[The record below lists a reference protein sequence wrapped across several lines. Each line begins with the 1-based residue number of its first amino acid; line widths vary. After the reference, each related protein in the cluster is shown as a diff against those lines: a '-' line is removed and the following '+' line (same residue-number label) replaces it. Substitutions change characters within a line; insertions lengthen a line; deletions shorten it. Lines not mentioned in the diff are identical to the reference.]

1 MTRKQT
7 YFLLTCISA
16 VLVMIF
22 ISCSSSQNQPENKIR
37 EKETS
42 IFVDGTET
50 IQVPFVCIIDTPNCT
65 DAGCTGTYKG
75 VEFID
80 PDYIEDFKLNGT
92 DVAHQYSNKMCEYVG
107 KRLKYLYTIGQYS
120 KVDFSKI
127 KMQTIGMD
135 EGKNY
140 VEYRVEI
147 PFKRVP
153 KEQATT
159 GFDHCGGWGHTP
171 EIKKRKFDLIH
182 SSKKIVKNYRLEV
195 SRLMKTKEG
204 LEEYW
209 IQWQHTDYQ

>member
-1 MTRKQT
+1 MVAAI
-7 YFLLTCISA
+7 LTA
-16 VLVMIF
+16 
-22 ISCSSSQNQPENKIR
+22 CSSTVNHHKNRVRK
-37 EKETS
+37 KETS
-42 IFVDGTET
+42 IFIDGKDTV
-50 IQVPFVCIIDTPNCT
+50 QVPFVCIIDTPVCT
-65 DAGCTGTYKG
+65 DAGCIGTYKG

-80 PDYIEDFKLNGT
+80 PGYIESFKLNGT

-107 KRLKYLYTIGQYS
+107 KRLKYLFSIGEYS
-120 KVDFSKI
+120 KVDFAKI
-127 KMQTIGMD
+127 KMQTLGMD

-153 KEQATT
+153 KNQAMT

-171 EIKKRKFDLIH
+171 EIRKRKFDLTH
-182 SSKKIVKNYRLEV
+182 SSMKIVKNNRLEV
-195 SRLMKTKEG
+195 SRLMKTAEG

>member
-1 MTRKQT
+1 MK
-7 YFLLTCISA
+7 FLGIAFVTIVFVVSCTTKSTGSRSRNIS
-16 VLVMIF
+16 VDTTKN
-22 ISCSSSQNQPENKIR
+22 SD
-37 EKETS
+37 S
-42 IFVDGTET
+42 I
-50 IQVPFVCIIDTPNCT
+50 PFVCIIDTPICS

-80 PDYIEDFKLNGT
+80 PAYMDKYGLNGT

-107 KRLKYLYTIGQYS
+107 KHLKYLYSIGQYS

-127 KMQTIGMD
+127 KLQTIGMD

-147 PFKRVP
+147 PFISVS
-153 KEQATT
+153 KEFATT

-171 EIKKRKFDLIH
+171 EIKKRKFDLLN
-182 SSKKIVKNYRLEV
+182 SSKKIVKNRKLWV
-195 SRLMKTKEG
+195 SRLFKTKEG

-209 IQWQHTDYQ
+209 IQWQHSEYQ